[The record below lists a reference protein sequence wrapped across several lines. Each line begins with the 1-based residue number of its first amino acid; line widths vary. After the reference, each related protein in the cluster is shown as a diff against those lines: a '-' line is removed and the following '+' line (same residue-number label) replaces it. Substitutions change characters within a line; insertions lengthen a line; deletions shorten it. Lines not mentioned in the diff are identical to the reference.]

1 MKKFMLAMALIAV
14 GSGPGWS
21 LAHVS
26 GSITSIDPKAHQ
38 IALDNGKTYA
48 LQTDV
53 NLANLAVG
61 DRVTLNAEYK
71 GKQQIVIKVTK
82 TG

>member
-1 MKKFMLAMALIAV
+1 MKKFMLAMALIAA
-14 GSGPGWS
+14 GSSPSWG

-26 GSITSIDPKAHQ
+26 GSITSIDPNAHR

-53 NLANLAVG
+53 NLANLTVG
-61 DRVTLNAEYK
+61 DKVTFSAEYK
-71 GKQQIVIKVTK
+71 GKQLIINKVTK